1 MIAGVTKQNSAD
13 ALLGLFR
20 CQFRKEFD
28 FTDLISLFLFTQPCR
43 LAATAEAGEM
53 HWKFYFKL
61 YCFLDTENVPK
72 DSVEF
77 AFMFEQV
84 KDKGSVLRHFSEE
97 EKSKRSRQ
105 HRDSFDYASV

>member
-1 MIAGVTKQNSAD
+1 MQNSAD
-13 ALLGLFR
+13 ALLRFFR
-20 CQFRKEFD
+20 CQFRKAFD
-28 FTDLISLFLFTQPCR
+28 FTDLISLCFSTHLYR
-43 LAATAEAGEM
+43 LAATAGDM

-84 KDKGSVLRHFSEE
+84 KDKVPFLSTFREGKKKEI
-97 EKSKRSRQ
+97 
-105 HRDSFDYASV
+105 

>member
-1 MIAGVTKQNSAD
+1 MIAGITKQNSAD
-13 ALLGLFR
+13 ALLRFFT

-28 FTDLISLFLFTQPCR
+28 FTALISLSPSLPCR

-61 YCFLDTENVPK
+61 YCFLDTQNVPK

-84 KDKGSVLRHFSEE
+84 KDKGSVLRHF
-97 EKSKRSRQ
+97 
-105 HRDSFDYASV
+105 

>member
-1 MIAGVTKQNSAD
+1 MLK
-13 ALLGLFR
+13 FFM
-20 CQFRKEFD
+20 CQFRKECD
-28 FTDLISLFLFTQPCR
+28 YEGLISVSLSTHTCR

-61 YCFLDTENVPK
+61 YCFLDTEHVPK

-84 KDKGSVLRHFSEE
+84 RKKVLF
-97 EKSKRSRQ
+97 
-105 HRDSFDYASV
+105 

>member
-1 MIAGVTKQNSAD
+1 MPRLDSAGGNLENS
-13 ALLGLFR
+13 
-20 CQFRKEFD
+20 
-28 FTDLISLFLFTQPCR
+28 LISQIWSLSLFTQPCR
-43 LAATAEAGEM
+43 LAATAEVGEM

-84 KDKGSVLRHFSEE
+84 KDKGSVLRHFEEE
-97 EKSKRSRQ
+97 EKKQ
-105 HRDSFDYASV
+105 EI

>member
-1 MIAGVTKQNSAD
+1 MIADVTKQNPAD
-13 ALLGLFR
+13 ALLRFFR

-28 FTDLISLFLFTQPCR
+28 FTDLISLSLSTLPCR

-84 KDKGSVLRHFSEE
+84 KSQVLF
-97 EKSKRSRQ
+97 
-105 HRDSFDYASV
+105 

>member
-1 MIAGVTKQNSAD
+1 
-13 ALLGLFR
+13 
-20 CQFRKEFD
+20 
-28 FTDLISLFLFTQPCR
+28 
-43 LAATAEAGEM
+43 M

-84 KDKGSVLRHFSEE
+84 KNKDSVLMHFKEE
-97 EKSKRSRQ
+97 GEEGSRQ
-105 HRDSFDYASV
+105 QRECYYFASVQLNALLLKHQEQRKQFSSQNRPILT